1 MDNNN
6 SIVAIQFNDVK
17 ILTRESDGWV
27 NLTEMCKVYD
37 ARLDNWMRLK
47 SSKTEMASIVNSLRL
62 NSLTTEVESSNPYS
76 AIIETKGG
84 RKGGTW
90 GHPLLAVRIARWVN
104 LPLAD
109 WLDAH
114 SLVLMTD
121 GKTSLDID
129 PFERMQEIFAD
140 LRLDLDDSNSIDDRF
155 YDIEAY
161 PSWSIESGN

>member
-155 YDIEAY
+155 VNIEAY
-161 PSWSIESGN
+161 SSWSIESGN